1 MSTHSNVGSANGSSV
16 QRRKTTRSK
25 SKQKHQQQQQ
35 QQTQRNVAEN
45 VIENQNA
52 CNEQNER
59 LHFRSR
65 SATSE
70 SPASLASIGYNS
82 PSPLCCNGLLP
93 TTAASMLCCRDVNCH
108 LNAPLALPL
117 RGSVE
122 RSRRSESRQSFLTDI
137 SKPTLTPTPTASSA
151 SLTSASKKSRSRSR
165 SCSCDDAAAT
175 AASYNADKAKQS
187 SSSNSAGGSGVC
199 ESSSSSGDATAAQF
213 TVSLHIDLFSWGLFL
228 LAFLTRFYKLA
239 TPKNIV

>member
-1 MSTHSNVGSANGSSV
+1 MSTTHSGNGSSSGV

-25 SKQKHQQQQQ
+25 SKQKQ
-35 QQTQRNVAEN
+35 QQTQQRNVAEN
-45 VIENQNA
+45 IVENQNE

-65 SATSE
+65 SATSAAAAAAE
-70 SPASLASIGYNS
+70 SPALASIGYNS

-93 TTAASMLCCRDVNCH
+93 TTAASLLCCRDVNCH

-122 RSRRSESRQSFLTDI
+122 RSRRSVSRQSFLTDT
-137 SKPTLTPTPTASSA
+137 SKPTSTTTPTPTPTPTPTTSSA

-165 SCSCDDAAAT
+165 SCSCDAAACDG
-175 AASYNADKAKQS
+175 DKGKQS
-187 SSSNSAGGSGVC
+187 ASSGVC
-199 ESSSSSGDATAAQF
+199 DSSSDRGSGTAEQF

-228 LAFLTRFYKLA
+228 LAFLTRFYRLA
-239 TPKNIV
+239 TPKHVV

>member
-1 MSTHSNVGSANGSSV
+1 MSTHSSVGSANGSSV

-25 SKQKHQQQQQ
+25 SKQKQ

-165 SCSCDDAAAT
+165 SCSCDDAAAA

-199 ESSSSSGDATAAQF
+199 ESSSSGDATAAQF

>member
-1 MSTHSNVGSANGSSV
+1 MSTHSSVGSANGSSV

-35 QQTQRNVAEN
+35 QQQTQRNVAEN
-45 VIENQNA
+45 LIENQNA

-70 SPASLASIGYNS
+70 SPALASIGYNS

-165 SCSCDDAAAT
+165 SCSCDEAAAA
-175 AASYNADKAKQS
+175 AASYNVDKGKQS
-187 SSSNSAGGSGVC
+187 SSSSSSGGVC
-199 ESSSSSGDATAAQF
+199 ESSSSDGDATAAQF